1 MTIAGIE
8 VLPTAGGIALALV
21 SVALFLT
28 ALRLFRGP
36 TLADRVV
43 ALELIASLM
52 VGIIALVSIVG
63 EQAVLIDVAIA
74 LTLVGFLGAVAFA
87 RYIEKG
93 TTARGLAAEAQD
105 AEAQARREQAQ
116 EAAAEG
122 EGEDR

>member
-1 MTIAGIE
+1 MTIAGVE
-8 VLPTAGGIALALV
+8 VLPTAGAIALVLV

-43 ALELIASLM
+43 ALELIASQM
-52 VGIIALVSIVG
+52 VGIIALVSMVG

-74 LTLVGFLGAVAFA
+74 LTLVGFLGAIAFA

-93 TTARGLAAEAQD
+93 TTARGLAAEAE
-105 AEAQARREQAQ
+105 AEADRA
-116 EAAAEG
+116 
-122 EGEDR
+122 EDR